1 MQNKNH
7 IISVL
12 VKDEAGIVSRVSG
25 LFSGRGYSIE
35 SITAAQTSEKG
46 YARLTIETSGGDSN
60 VIEQITKQLNRLIP
74 VLKVVDLGEVES
86 IERELILCK
95 VIAKDEDRSEIL
107 RIAEIFN
114 AKIID
119 VTPRTYTLQALGD
132 ERQVRSLIE
141 LLRPIGIKELVRS
154 GKVGITRAN
163 QFVTNGNTNGSGK
176 TTINSVE

>member
-7 IISVL
+7 VISVL

-35 SITAAQTSEKG
+35 SITAAQTSERG
-46 YARLTIETSGGDSN
+46 YARITIETSGGDAD

-74 VLKVVDLGEVES
+74 VLKVVDLGDVES

-95 VIAKDEDRSEIL
+95 VIAKEDDRSEIL

-119 VTPRTYTLQALGD
+119 VTPRTYTLQAIGD
-132 ERQVRSLIE
+132 ERQIRSLIE
-141 LLRPIGIKELVRS
+141 LLKPIGIRELVRS
-154 GKVGITRAN
+154 GKVGITRSN
-163 QFVTNGNTNGSGK
+163 QFTK
-176 TTINSVE
+176 TAD

>member
-1 MQNKNH
+1 MRKNH
-7 IISVL
+7 VISVL
-12 VKDEAGIVSRVSG
+12 VKDEAGIVSRLSG
-25 LFSGRGYSIE
+25 LFSGRGYNIE

-46 YARLTIETSGGDSN
+46 YARITIETSGGDAD

-74 VLKVVDLGEVES
+74 VLKVVDLRDVES

-107 RIAEIFN
+107 RIAEIFG

-119 VTPRTYTLQALGD
+119 VTPRTYTLQAVGD
-132 ERQVRSLIE
+132 ERQIRSLIE
-141 LLRPIGIKELVRS
+141 LLRPIGIRELVRS

-163 QFVTNGNTNGSGK
+163 QFSSTK
-176 TTINSVE
+176 TVD

>member
-1 MQNKNH
+1 MNNKTH

-12 VKDEAGIVSRVSG
+12 VKDEAGILSRVSG

-35 SITAAQTSEKG
+35 SVTAAKTQDPDYS
-46 YARLTIETSGGDSN
+46 RLTIVTSGDKD

-74 VLKVVDLGEVES
+74 IIKVVDLLDVDS

-107 RIAEIFN
+107 RIAEIFG

-119 VTPRTYTLQALGD
+119 VSQRTYTLQALGD
-132 ERQVRSLIE
+132 ERQIRSLIE
-141 LLRPIGIKELVRS
+141 LLKPIGIRELVRS
-154 GKVGITRAN
+154 GKVGISRAN
-163 QFVTNGNTNGSGK
+163 QFANVK
-176 TTINSVE
+176 TD